1 MPAKNI
7 VELRA
12 LLAER
17 FPGLRTRVDEP
28 RPGAHQLHASGLPQI
43 DQPLHGGFPKGALS
57 EIIVAQPN
65 SGSST
70 LLRALLEHAAGLRQI
85 AALIDSTD
93 SFNATQ
99 CGENVLARLL
109 WIRCHSVVEAIRS
122 ADLVLR
128 DSNFPLVLLDLKAG
142 PENQLRKI
150 SAATWYRF
158 QRLVEVTG
166 ATCLIFTPRRMVAPA
181 QTRISLRSCFSL
193 AALEQA
199 PDDLPRKLVME
210 VSETGRPGTGKFSHF
225 KA

>member
-7 VELRA
+7 IELRA

-28 RPGAHQLHASGLPQI
+28 RVVDHRVHAAGLPPI
-43 DQPLHGGFPKGALS
+43 DEPLRGGFPKGALG
-57 EIIVAQPN
+57 EIIVAPPH

-70 LLRALLEHAAGLRQI
+70 LLCALLEQAARARQI
-85 AALIDSTD
+85 AALIDSCD

-99 CGENVLARLL
+99 FNESVLARLL
-109 WIRCHSVVEAIRS
+109 WIRCHSVAEAMRS

-128 DSNFPLVLLDLKAG
+128 DSNLPLVLLDLKAS

-150 SAATWYRF
+150 PASTWYRF
-158 QRLVEVTG
+158 QRLVEVTE
-166 ATCLIFTPRRMVAPA
+166 ATCLVFTPRRMVAPA
-181 QTRISLRSCFSL
+181 QTRISLRPCFSL
-193 AALEQA
+193 AALEQDPNELA
-199 PDDLPRKLVME
+199 RELVME
-210 VSETGRPGTGKFSHF
+210 VSETGRGGAGKFSQF